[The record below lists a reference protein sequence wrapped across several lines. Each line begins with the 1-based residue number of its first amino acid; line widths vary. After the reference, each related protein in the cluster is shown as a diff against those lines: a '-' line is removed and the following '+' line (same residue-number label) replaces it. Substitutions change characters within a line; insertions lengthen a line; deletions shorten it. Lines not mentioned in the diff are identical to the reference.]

1 MCQMRH
7 ESAAISADHDL
18 NEHIVHGVLRREP
31 AIKFIH
37 ARDVGLHEHSDAEML
52 EYAVT
57 HQLIV
62 VSHDV
67 NTMTAEAYARICA
80 GTPVA
85 GLLLVKQS
93 DPVGMVIDDLILIW
107 STSEAEEW
115 QNTVSF
121 LPL

>member
-1 MCQMRH
+1 MSRPRFL
-7 ESAAISADHDL
+7 ADHDL
-18 NEHIVHGVLRREP
+18 NEHIVHGALRREP
-31 AIKFIH
+31 AIEFIR
-37 ARDVGLHEHSDAEML
+37 ARDVGLQEHSDAEVL
-52 EYAVT
+52 AYAVT

-67 NTMTAEAYARICA
+67 NTMTAEAYVRIRA
-80 GTPVA
+80 GVPVA

-107 STSEAEEW
+107 STSEAKEW